1 MRRNIARC
9 STKCAATKC
18 HCEPPFFSGVAISAY
33 QTGDCSP
40 ALAVA
45 LQAQVQVSSQRM
57 LLAMTSLQS
66 GYNRYL
72 MSEKRP
78 EDLSVNELRRLLLNK
93 RQVSRKDRLERF
105 RRTGRVVTLAS
116 DADLDDQDQENVRL
130 GRVLETPAGGAAA
143 QRDSSVAQPGKDQR
157 RLLMDRILLG
167 VEILAIV
174 GLIGVV
180 LNGLSI
186 LRTLNQEVAAS
197 IQQPTP
203 EATALITA
211 VVLPSGHTPPNAP
224 NGAQPNESE
233 IPEHLRPLVQ
243 SLANIPIPTAGVQ
256 QAVRL
261 QVPALSVDAPIVQG
275 DGWEQLKKGA
285 GQHIG
290 TPDPGQ
296 NGNIVLSAHDD
307 IFGEIFRNLDRLKP
321 GDTVILYTNQRQYT
335 YVVTG
340 TQIVAPTQVEVMAP
354 TPNSTV
360 TLISCY
366 PYLIDNQRIVVSAVL
381 QSP

>member
-1 MRRNIARC
+1 MC
-9 STKCAATKC
+9 
-18 HCEPPFFSGVAISAY
+18 F
-33 QTGDCSP
+33 
-40 ALAVA
+40 AL
-45 LQAQVQVSSQRM
+45 
-57 LLAMTSLQS
+57 TQS
-66 GYNRYL
+66 GYNL
-72 MSEKRP
+72 FSMSDKRP

-93 RQVSRKDRLERF
+93 RRVSRKDRLERF
-105 RRTGRVVTLAS
+105 RRTGRVVALAS
-116 DADLDDQDQENVRL
+116 DSDVDDQENMRL
-130 GRVLETPAGGAAA
+130 GRVLETPAGGSAPQAPGEA
-143 QRDSSVAQPGKDQR
+143 PMPGKDPR

-186 LRTLNQEVAAS
+186 LRTLNQEVADS
-197 IQQPTP
+197 IQQPTAQ
-203 EATALITA
+203 ATALITA

-224 NGAQPNESE
+224 NGAQPNEAE
-233 IPEHLRPLVQ
+233 IPDHLRPLVQ
-243 SLANIPIPTAGVQ
+243 SLANIPVPTAGLQ

-261 QVPALSVDAPIVQG
+261 QIPAISVDAPVVQG

-290 TPDPGQ
+290 TPDPGE

-321 GDTVILYTNQRQYT
+321 GDAVVLYTNQRQYT
-335 YVVTG
+335 YVVTA
-340 TQIVAPTQVEVMAP
+340 TQIVEPTHVEVMAP

-366 PYLIDNQRIVVSAVL
+366 PYLIDNQRIVISAVL